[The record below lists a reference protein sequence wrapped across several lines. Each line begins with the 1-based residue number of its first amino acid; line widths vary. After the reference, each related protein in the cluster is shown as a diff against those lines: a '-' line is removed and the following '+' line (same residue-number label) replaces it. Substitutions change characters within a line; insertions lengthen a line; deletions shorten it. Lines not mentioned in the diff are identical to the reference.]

1 MTDNQEPENSSLAGP
16 AVPLRPGA
24 ASEGPPPAGRSSVTE
39 ELAVG
44 DQGSAP
50 ASRWRPIG
58 VAAAVVGLV
67 SGGVLVTAF
76 AASGSD
82 SPPASASPSASP
94 SASAGSGQADGHHG
108 GRGPLAGLGR
118 AGLGPPLHGELV
130 VPKKDGGG
138 NQTVVVQAGTV
149 TAVSGT
155 SVAVRSTD
163 GFAATY
169 VVTSQT
175 RVGRDGAKITS
186 IKTGASVRIAAT
198 KDGSTLTA
206 LMVGDAKDR
215 PDDGQPG
222 GHRPGDGQPGDGQP
236 GDGQPGD
243 GQPGDGQPGGDGQ
256 PTSPAP
262 TGSEQPGT

>member
-1 MTDNQEPENSSLAGP
+1 MTDNQESEN
-16 AVPLRPGA
+16 
-24 ASEGPPPAGRSSVTE
+24 
-39 ELAVG
+39 
-44 DQGSAP
+44 QGSAP
-50 ASRWRPIG
+50 AGRWRPIG

-82 SPPASASPSASP
+82 SPPAGPSPSVSP
-94 SASAGSGQADGHHG
+94 SASAGDGRADGQAEGHHG

-118 AGLGPPLHGELV
+118 AGFGPPLHGEFV

-138 NQTVVVQAGTV
+138 NQTVVVQTGTV

-169 VVTSQT
+169 VVTSAT

-186 IKTGASVRIAAT
+186 IKTGGSVRIAAT
-198 KDGSTLTA
+198 KNGATLTA
-206 LMVGDAKDR
+206 LLVGDGTDR
-215 PDDGQPG
+215 PG
-222 GHRPGDGQPGDGQP
+222 GGRR
-236 GDGQPGD
+236 
-243 GQPGDGQPGGDGQ
+243 GGDGQ

-262 TGSEQPGT
+262 TGSEQPRT